1 MLYQSPQ
8 HYIVSKL
15 EPQLGE
21 YAGEYDLDKVAYEM
35 LLWSPGNNKFP
46 SGWVEDSTENLKE
59 VLAINTLDN

>member
-21 YAGEYDLDKVAYEM
+21 YAGQYDLEKVAYEM
-35 LLWSPGNNKFP
+35 LLWSPGSESWP
-46 SGWVEDSTENLKE
+46 SGWVEDSTENLEE